1 MWAGASPFS
10 CQRTKLSFASKV
22 NSVLFYWLQE
32 HQAEALF
39 SRTDSGGFIRKVLDL
54 INKVKMY
61 AAVPKD
67 LWLKFKQGSLLWKAQ
82 IRNAK
87 LRRMELAWELC
98 ALSALLVVVAM
109 AEVWGPWPWS
119 WNPHKP
125 AEAPWSWKDPKPVGS
140 GENWTEFLKLISMTE
155 PQRSSP
161 ELLEWEHWLQDP
173 RLPQN

>member
-1 MWAGASPFS
+1 MWAGASPFC

-39 SRTDSGGFIRKVLDL
+39 LRTDSGGFIRKVLDL

-119 WNPHKP
+119 LNPHKP
-125 AEAPWSWKDPKPVGS
+125 AEAPWSWKDPRLVGS
-140 GENWTEFLKLISMTE
+140 GENWTEFLKLISVRE

-161 ELLEWEHWLQDP
+161 ELLELEHWLQDP

>member
-1 MWAGASPFS
+1 MWAGASPFF
-10 CQRTKLSFASKV
+10 CQRTKLSFASEV

-32 HQAEALF
+32 HQEGLF
-39 SRTDSGGFIRKVLDL
+39 LRTDLRGFIRKVLDL
-54 INKVKMY
+54 ISKVKMY
-61 AAVPKD
+61 AAVPED
-67 LWLKFKQGSLLWKAQ
+67 LWLKFKQRRLLWKAQ

-98 ALSALLVVVAM
+98 ALMVVAM

-119 WNPHKP
+119 LNPHKP
-125 AEAPWSWKDPKPVGS
+125 AETPWSWKDPRLVGS
-140 GENWTEFLKLISMTE
+140 GENWTEFLKLVSVRE

-161 ELLEWEHWLQDP
+161 ELLEWEDCLQDP